1 MSEARWT
8 ITHEAQLAGSDGEP
22 LAMALAADL
31 ASRGLLRSQTH
42 NWDDRITVA
51 TSADGRIVG
60 VICWRLNKWNRAAF
74 ISLGG
79 TAPTFRRQGAY
90 RALFEALVSEIR
102 ANHAEVEHIDS
113 GHHIDNAASAAMH
126 KALGRKL
133 DSLGYSFPISRTDL
147 EGRP

>member
-1 MSEARWT
+1 MTSSPWT
-8 ITHEAQLAGSDGEP
+8 ITHEAQLAGSAGEP
-22 LAMALAADL
+22 LAMTLAADL
-31 ASRGLLRSQTH
+31 AARGLLRSQSH

-51 TSADGRIVG
+51 RSADGQIAG

-79 TAPTFRRQGAY
+79 TAPAFRRQGAY

-102 ANHAEVEHIDS
+102 TNHAEVEHIDS

-133 DSLGYSFPISRTDL
+133 DSLGYSFRIPRGSVAVA
-147 EGRP
+147 